1 MGAEGFRDHA
11 VIITGAS
18 SGIGEALAY
27 HLAKAGAFLALAVR
41 SAGRLETV
49 AAECRRLGAK
59 AVSVPTDVS
68 DEGQCKA
75 LIASTLTTFG
85 RIDALINNAGFG
97 VRAPLADLPSLAL
110 FVEVLNT
117 NFMGS
122 VYCTYYAL
130 PHLKQTRGRIV
141 AVSGLI
147 AKVPLPY
154 LSSYTASKYAM
165 AGFFDVVRMELEDS
179 GISVTT
185 VYPDFVATRFAAN
198 VRDAGG
204 RPRGQDAA
212 RIYSEKTMTA
222 QKCARLIVEAAAAR
236 RREITLS
243 TRGRLVPWIKLLA
256 PGVVDKIAKKMVPNP
271 PSA

>member
-1 MGAEGFRDHA
+1 MGTEGFRDQV

-27 HLAKAGAFLALAVR
+27 HLAQEGAFLALAAR
-41 SAGRLETV
+41 SAERLETV

-59 AVSVPTDVS
+59 VASVPTDVS

-75 LIASTLTTFG
+75 LVASTLTTYG
-85 RIDALINNAGFG
+85 RIDALVNNAGFG
-97 VRAPLADLPSLAL
+97 VGARLANLPSLAL

-117 NFMGS
+117 NFLGS

-141 AVSGLI
+141 AVSSLA

-154 LSSYTASKYAM
+154 YSSYTASKYAV
-165 AGFFDVVRMELEDS
+165 AGFFDVIRMELEDS
-179 GISVTT
+179 GVSVTT
-185 VYPDFVATRFAAN
+185 IYPDFVATRFAAN

-204 RPRGQDAA
+204 RPRGQDA
-212 RIYSEKTMTA
+212 RSYSKKTMTA
-222 QKCARLIVEAAAAR
+222 EKCARLIVEAAAAR
-236 RREITLS
+236 RREVTLS

-256 PGVVDKIAKKMVPNP
+256 PGVVDKIAKKIVLNP

>member
-27 HLAKAGAFLALAVR
+27 HLAKAGAFLALAAR
-41 SAGRLETV
+41 SAERLETV

-130 PHLKQTRGRIV
+130 PHLKQTRAADG
-141 AVSGLI
+141 STGLN
-147 AKVPLPY
+147 P
-154 LSSYTASKYAM
+154 
-165 AGFFDVVRMELEDS
+165 E
-179 GISVTT
+179 
-185 VYPDFVATRFAAN
+185 
-198 VRDAGG
+198 
-204 RPRGQDAA
+204 RPQL
-212 RIYSEKTMTA
+212 K
-222 QKCARLIVEAAAAR
+222 R
-236 RREITLS
+236 R
-243 TRGRLVPWIKLLA
+243 
-256 PGVVDKIAKKMVPNP
+256 
-271 PSA
+271 PSCK

>member
-1 MGAEGFRDHA
+1 MGTEGFRDKV

-27 HLAKAGAFLALAVR
+27 HLAQAGAFLALAAR
-41 SAGRLETV
+41 SAERLETV

-59 AVSVPTDVS
+59 AASVPTDVS
-68 DEGQCKA
+68 DEDQCKA
-75 LIASTLTTFG
+75 LVASTLTTYG
-85 RIDALINNAGFG
+85 RIDALVNNAGFG

-154 LSSYTASKYAM
+154 LSSYTASKFAM